1 MSEELIVAQCSPTM
15 AGLKTGTLFTCPK
28 EDKKSL
34 TESIRSI
41 NQRFVCKGI
50 RMIPVKIV
58 KNRILVYMYRPE
70 RLARDLQEPIAVKIL
85 KSKNYPVEDCNRCV
99 IELVRRLN
107 MDDVFPHE
115 IGLFLGYPSEDVEGF
130 ICNGAK
136 NAKCVGTWKVYGDEN
151 AAKRKFEQYKQCTK
165 AYCENYRRYNSMEH
179 LVVSC

>member
-1 MSEELIVAQCSPTM
+1 M
-15 AGLKTGTLFTCPK
+15 
-28 EDKKSL
+28 
-34 TESIRSI
+34 
-41 NQRFVCKGI
+41 
-50 RMIPVKIV
+50 
-58 KNRILVYMYRPE
+58 
-70 RLARDLQEPIAVKIL
+70 KIL

>member
-70 RLARDLQEPIAVKIL
+70 RLAKDLQEPTAVKIL
-85 KSKNYPVEDCNRCV
+85 KSKNYPVKDCNRCV

-107 MDDVFPHE
+107 MDDTFPHE

-130 ICNGAK
+130 ICNDAK